1 MQVFGFG
8 EAWSPGLPYAQCVV
22 AAGPVLY
29 QPTQNDLAVARK
41 RCSKVHRFNC
51 SIANSAFLQ
60 SLEIGGTFPGY
71 TRTFRSCADV
81 CYDNVQEYLRSYH
94 SSGIR
99 RPVWGKLPYDK
110 EQLAVTILEN
120 ADATIREAVGQLR
133 FEVTQQLL
141 DHSTPKAPS
150 LPGRCPC
157 AQDIQV
163 IQVVVPKPKGLPKQ
177 IPPVGSKAKL
187 PFAIV
192 ATPESRLHPHRACSV
207 QLARGL
213 GLRFDDVITAVQGKP
228 LADVMNASC
237 DTYFSKRRW
246 MDMYESTG
254 SAELTFEVKR
264 FPLGR
269 LSHCDAHN

>member
-8 EAWSPGLPYAQCVV
+8 EAWSPGLPLAQCVV
-22 AAGPVLY
+22 AAGPVVY

-41 RCSKVHRFNC
+41 RFSKVHRFNC

-60 SLEIGGTFPGY
+60 SLESRPGTFDGFG
-71 TRTFRSCADV
+71 RTFRTCADV
-81 CYDNVQEYLRSYH
+81 CYDNLQEYLRLF
-94 SSGIR
+94 G
-99 RPVWGKLPYDK
+99 VWQTPLTAKMDYEKNKITGM
-110 EQLAVTILEN
+110 ILEN
-120 ADATIREAVGQLR
+120 ADATIREAVAQLR

-141 DHSTPKAPS
+141 DGSTPKALS

-163 IQVVVPKPKGLPKQ
+163 IKVVVPKPQGLPKK

-187 PFAIV
+187 PFGISAE
-192 ATPESRLHPHRACSV
+192 PESMLHPHRACSV
-207 QLARGL
+207 VRARGL
-213 GLRFDDVITAVQGKP
+213 SLRMNDVITAIQGKP
-228 LADVMNASC
+228 LADLMNASC
-237 DTYFSKRRW
+237 ITYFSKRKW
-246 MDMYESTG
+246 MGLYESTG

-264 FPLGR
+264 FPLGF